1 MKPLAHVVLKS
12 LLGKGYFPRELPLV
26 FTTTDFGK
34 HALDILADWKS
45 AKLFSIKETKK
56 FPKVNGK
63 QLRGRYGYKD
73 LKPAEPEIISK
84 PKKIYERRI
93 IHITHPVPQA
103 LLAKEIAEN
112 WRKLQRLLSNRR
124 YSEDK
129 ISISEKHE
137 RSIEGINFPL
147 HRAKKDYIEATS
159 DWLVQTDISRFYPS
173 IYTHSIP
180 WAAYGKKQ
188 VKSNLKLYS
197 GSFADRLDVLIR
209 ACNSNQ
215 TIGIPTGPETSRII
229 AEIISSRIDS
239 EYSGKLKSRNG
250 TIDRLQDDWVVGA
263 DSLTEAEK
271 ILSVI
276 GACYRDYG
284 LEINGTKTSIT
295 HIVAS
300 EIESWRSEIAAFLS
314 HRKGGLK
321 GDRLKELLNLCL
333 RLQLGSPSEPVMNYT
348 LAIIEGQYY
357 RKADVPFLES
367 FLLKAAAISP
377 SSMDRI
383 CRIIL
388 NIEHKTGGLS
398 KDRLYRR
405 FETLATRHLENGT
418 LFEAIWLL
426 YTIRGLK
433 KPFYST
439 PIIANAENIPSST
452 VRLLLMDMKYKGIYL
467 GKLPIERWEQE
478 VSREGVLTG
487 WSWLYAYEAIRKGW
501 MNDHN
506 NLLSEP
512 FFRAMHQRN
521 VVFYNPDMNVK
532 DSKAVKKAHYT
543 IKKQYYLGVKKY
555 LSTLRNIHP
564 SDYIAPYEF

>member
-1 MKPLAHVVLKS
+1 MNPFAHDILKS
-12 LLGKGYFPRELPLV
+12 LLAKGYFPRELPPV

-34 HALDILADWKS
+34 HALDILADWQS

-56 FPKVNGK
+56 FPKVNGN
-63 QLRGRYGYKD
+63 QIRGRYGYRD
-73 LKPAEPEIISK
+73 LKPTDPEIISK

-93 IHITHPVPQA
+93 IHITHPIPQA
-103 LLAKEIAEN
+103 LLTKEFAGN
-112 WRKLQRLLSNRR
+112 WRKLQRILSNRR

-129 ISISEKHE
+129 ISISEQHE

-159 DWLVQTDISRFYPS
+159 DWLVRTDISRFYPS

-180 WAAYGKKQ
+180 WAAYGKKR

-215 TIGIPTGPETSRII
+215 TIGIPIGPETSRIV

-239 EYSGKLKSRNG
+239 KYSEKLKPRNG
-250 TIDRLQDDWVVGA
+250 TIDRLQDDWIVGA
-263 DSLTEAEK
+263 NSLAEAEK
-271 ILSVI
+271 ILSVV

-300 EIESWRSEIAAFLS
+300 DIESWRSEIAAFLS

-321 GDRLKELLNLCL
+321 GERLKELLNLCL
-333 RLQLGSPSEPVMNYT
+333 RLQLASPSEPVINYT
-348 LAIIEGQYY
+348 LAIIEGRYY
-357 RKADVPFLES
+357 QKSDVPFLES

-377 SSMDRI
+377 SSMDHI
-383 CRIIL
+383 CRIVL
-388 NIEHKTGGLS
+388 NIKHKTGGLS
-398 KDRLYRR
+398 KDRLFRR
-405 FETLATRHLENGT
+405 FEALASRHLENGA

-433 KPFYST
+433 KPFYSSR
-439 PIIANAENIPSST
+439 IITNAENIPSSV
-452 VRLLLMDMKYKGIYL
+452 VRLLLMDMKNKGIYL
-467 GKLPIERWEQE
+467 SRLPIKRWEQE
-478 VSREGVLTG
+478 VSKEGILTG

-501 MNDHN
+501 MNDHH

-512 FFRAMHQRN
+512 FFGAMHQRN
-521 VVFYNPDMNVK
+521 VVFYKPDMNVK

-543 IKKQYYLGVKKY
+543 IKKQYYLKVKKY
-555 LSTLRNIHP
+555 LDTLRIIHP
-564 SDYIAPYEF
+564 SDYIVPYEF

>member
-1 MKPLAHVVLKS
+1 MSPLAHEILKL

-34 HALDILADWKS
+34 HSLEILADWKS

-63 QLRGRYGYKD
+63 KLRGRYGYIN
-73 LKPAEPEIISK
+73 LKPADPEIISK

-93 IHITHPVPQA
+93 IHITHPIPQA
-103 LLAKEIAEN
+103 LLVKEFAEN
-112 WRKLQRLLSNRR
+112 WRKLQRILSNRR

-129 ISISEKHE
+129 ISIAEQYE

-147 HRAKKDYIEATS
+147 HRAKKDYIESTS
-159 DWLVQTDISRFYPS
+159 DWLVRTDISRFYPS

-188 VKSNLKLYS
+188 VKSDLNLYS

-209 ACNSNQ
+209 ACNNNQ
-215 TIGIPTGPETSRII
+215 TIGIPIGPETSRIV

-239 EYSGKLKSRNG
+239 EYSGKLKPRNG

-263 DSLTEAEK
+263 NSLTEAEK

-284 LEINGTKTSIT
+284 LEINGTKTTIT

-300 EIESWRSEIAAFLS
+300 DIESWRSEIAAFLS

-321 GDRLKELLNLCL
+321 GERLKELLNLCL
-333 RLQLGSPSEPVMNYT
+333 RLQLASPSEPVMNYT
-348 LAIIEGQYY
+348 LAIIEGRYY
-357 RKADVPFLES
+357 QKADVPFLES

-377 SSMDRI
+377 SSMDHI

-398 KDRLYRR
+398 KNRLVRR
-405 FETLATRHLENGT
+405 FEELASRHLENSA

-433 KPFYST
+433 KAFYSLR
-439 PIIANAENIPSST
+439 IIENAENIPSSI
-452 VRLLLMDMKYKGIYL
+452 VRLLLMDMKSKGIYL
-467 GKLPIERWEQE
+467 TRLPIEHWEQE
-478 VSREGVLTG
+478 VSKEGVLTG

-501 MNDHN
+501 MNDQK

-512 FFRAMHQRN
+512 FFRAMHRRN

-532 DSKAVKKAHYT
+532 NSKAVKKANYA
-543 IKKQYYLGVKKY
+543 IKKQHYVKVKKY
-555 LSTLRNIHP
+555 LNTLRSIHP
-564 SDYIAPYEF
+564 SDYIDPYEF